1 MMATCPN
8 PNCRHRSKR
17 KLRPIVI
24 SIIRDNGDETEP
36 SRHKHITDMFAQH
49 PSLAFHFEPP
59 VFSPGVPSRDIRNRI
74 KFLQYANQAGL
85 ISKAEW
91 EAIQKAVGEQR
102 GGSHY
107 LPTSLNEKCIEKDD
121 VTLKH
126 ETIDPF
132 RYLATTTIIKHS
144 ETESDNP
151 SFEDDH
157 ADQKRKK
164 KWYPKTE
171 TKSLVPI
178 SPDRKGPEAD
188 ILLPYS
194 MELWRK
200 GKALNRDRSVFACTL
215 AHLIAMKRLVG
226 KNADA
231 ENDLNNGNEK
241 CGGND
246 FDFILEDNTR
256 AFVGLEA
263 TYCRETGKRVDGNC
277 EWTGWSC
284 ECANRIWDFIEASN
298 HDVKANKIGQVD
310 NSNSVRFTQ
319 VPPCHL
325 RYYGWLGSLPNLTWL
340 YKCHIPRTGLYNKGG
355 EKCAIFPFPTKHDM
369 SLDLRAERQFNQKS
383 PDRVMPR
390 DDEAQPGSNVRS
402 EVRRDAKEPK
412 FSIPGGTAIF
422 GAFAYTISAPAYR
435 SLIYQLQ
442 NDVGS
447 MLWKGKK
454 MRSYKVKAID
464 KILPRHVREQFGRN
478 SVHVTNK
485 VAFVRGPMLGS
496 LLHQHWDKS
505 FCEST
510 EWHFSLSCCESS
522 TSSLDNVGD
531 GSNVWDQVWL
541 PDSERRIV
549 EHRKC
554 SGKWIRED
562 EQKCN

>member
-1 MMATCPN
+1 MVDTCPN

-17 KLRPIVI
+17 KLRPLVI
-24 SIIRDNGDETEP
+24 SIIRENVDESETN
-36 SRHKHITDMFAQH
+36 RRQHIADMFAQH
-49 PSLAFHFEPP
+49 PSLALHFEPP

-85 ISKAEW
+85 IPKVEW
-91 EAIQKAVGEQR
+91 EAIQKAVDEQS
-102 GGSHY
+102 GGSHDR
-107 LPTSLNEKCIEKDD
+107 PADINKKCIEKDED
-121 VTLKH
+121 APKH

-132 RYLATTTIIKHS
+132 RYLATTTIIKN
-144 ETESDNP
+144 SD
-151 SFEDDH
+151 EDKEFFD
-157 ADQKRKK
+157 DDQSNQKRKK
-164 KWYPKTE
+164 KWYPETE
-171 TKSLVPI
+171 TKPLVPI

-215 AHLIAMKRLVG
+215 AHLIAMKRMVG
-226 KNADA
+226 KNADS
-231 ENDLNNGNEK
+231 ENDLNSSVEK

-256 AFVGLEA
+256 AFAGLGCIPCA
-263 TYCRETGKRVDGNC
+263 ETENVVDKNY

-298 HDVKANKIGQVD
+298 YDASGNKMGQVD
-310 NSNSVRFTQ
+310 DGNPMSFTQ

-340 YKCHIPRTGLYNKGG
+340 YQCHIPRTGFNGG
-355 EKCAIFPFPTKHDM
+355 IGTIFPFPTKHDM
-369 SLDLRAERQFNQKS
+369 ALDLSTESHFNQKS
-383 PDRVMPR
+383 QNEGLYR
-390 DDEAQPGSNVRS
+390 DNEALYGSNVRE
-402 EVRRDAKEPK
+402 EVRTDAKEPK
-412 FSIPGGTAIF
+412 FSTPGGTAIF

-435 SLIYQLQ
+435 SLIHQLQ

-447 MLWKGKK
+447 MLWKSKK
-454 MRSYKVKAID
+454 MRAYKVKAID
-464 KILPRHVREQFGRN
+464 KILPRHVRENFGRN

-496 LLHQHWDKS
+496 LLHKHWDKS

-510 EWHFSLSCCESS
+510 EWQFSLSCCESS
-522 TSSLDNVGD
+522 ISAPHNINVD
-531 GSNVWDQVWL
+531 GSNVWDRVWL
-541 PDSERRIV
+541 PESERKIV
-549 EHRKC
+549 EHRKFC
-554 SGKWIRED
+554 GEWIRKD
-562 EQKCN
+562 EFKI